1 VRELADRERIERFMV
16 ALGDAATSNVRVY
29 LVGGTTAVLMEP
41 ELYRFPAIDPPSF
54 REAVENA
61 FR

>member
-1 VRELADRERIERFMV
+1 MV
-16 ALGDAATSNVRVY
+16 ALGEAATSNVRVY

-41 ELYRFPAIDPPSF
+41 ELYRFPAIDSPSF
-54 REAVENA
+54 RQAVENA